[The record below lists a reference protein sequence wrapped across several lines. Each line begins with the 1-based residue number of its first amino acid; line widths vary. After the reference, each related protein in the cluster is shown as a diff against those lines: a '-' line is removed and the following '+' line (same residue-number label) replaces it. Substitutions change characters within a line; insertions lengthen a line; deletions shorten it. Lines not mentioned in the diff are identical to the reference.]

1 MSVLSIRILL
11 FLIVPVGIFTVFKAI
26 KLLRS
31 AFNGDVLLA
40 LPYHDSVGSFT
51 VSKSGVYSIW
61 HKGPVFKKTPL
72 AKFRPHISSTST
84 GKDIKLNPS
93 ILSPRSNNFATGR
106 MELFT
111 FRAEIG
117 HYELKLVSG
126 TSTSRLQ
133 AIVGNAIPLADID
146 LSLYSIEVK
155 ESQSQIITILAIPL
169 LLLGILGIVGGL
181 IVGLLDENFFV

>member
-1 MSVLSIRILL
+1 M
-11 FLIVPVGIFTVFKAI
+11 
-26 KLLRS
+26 LRN

-40 LPYHDSVGSFT
+40 LPYRDSVGNFT
-51 VSKSGVYSIW
+51 ITKSGIYAIW

-72 AKFRPHISSTST
+72 AQFRPHISSTTT
-84 GKDIKLNPS
+84 GKEIQLNPS

-111 FRAEIG
+111 FRAEVG

-126 TSTSRLQ
+126 SSTSRLQ

-155 ESQSQIITILAIPL
+155 ESQSQILTILAIPL

-181 IVGLLDENFFV
+181 VLELLAEQFFV

>member
-1 MSVLSIRILL
+1 MSVLSIRTLL
-11 FLIVPVGIFTVFKAI
+11 LLIVPVGIFIVFKAI

-40 LPYHDSVGSFT
+40 LPYHDGVGNFT
-51 VSKSGVYSIW
+51 ITKSGIYAIW

-72 AKFRPHISSTST
+72 AQFQPHISSTTT
-84 GKDIKLNPS
+84 GKEIKLNPS

-111 FRAEIG
+111 FRAQAG
-117 HYELKLVSG
+117 HYELKLVPGS
-126 TSTSRLQ
+126 STSRLQ
-133 AIVGNAIPLADID
+133 ATVGNAMPLADID

-155 ESQSQIITILAIPL
+155 ESQSQILTILAIPL
-169 LLLGILGIVGGL
+169 LLLGILGIVGSL
-181 IVGLLDENFFV
+181 VAELLAEQFFV

>member
-40 LPYHDSVGSFT
+40 LPYHDNVGNFT
-51 VSKSGVYSIW
+51 ITKSGIYAIW
-61 HKGPVFKKTPL
+61 HEGPVFKKTPL
-72 AKFRPHISSTST
+72 AQFRPHISSTTT
-84 GKDIKLNPS
+84 GKKIKLNPS
-93 ILSPRSNNFATGR
+93 ILSPRSNSFATGR

-111 FRAEIG
+111 FRAEVG

-126 TSTSRLQ
+126 SSTSRLQ
-133 AIVGNAIPLADID
+133 AIVGSAIPLADID
-146 LSLYSIEVK
+146 LSRYSIEVK
-155 ESQSQIITILAIPL
+155 ESQSQILTILAIPL

-181 IVGLLDENFFV
+181 VLGLLAEQFFV